1 MNLALILVSLTLFS
15 GIFILS
21 DILFWKKQSNH
32 NKTEKNLKSTVLEYS
47 YAFFPVLF
55 FVLIIR
61 SFIFE
66 PFRIPSGS
74 MQPTLWIGDFIFVKK
89 YSLLTL

>member
-15 GIFILS
+15 GFFIVI
-21 DILFWKKQSNH
+21 DILFWRKKSDQSN
-32 NKTEKNLKSTVLEYS
+32 TEKNLKNTILEYS

-66 PFRIPSGS
+66 PF
-74 MQPTLWIGDFIFVKK
+74 
-89 YSLLTL
+89 

>member
-21 DILFWKKQSNH
+21 DILFWKKQSNR
-32 NKTEKNLKSTVLEYS
+32 NKTEKNLKNTVLEYS

-74 MQPTLWIGDFIFVKK
+74 MIPTLMIGDFILVNKF
-89 YSLLTL
+89 